1 MNKELKEKIEE
12 ILNNKREIMIRQ
24 MLRGY
29 VDYEEI
35 LYQLDEEIRQALKD
49 SDKEWKTKY

>member
-12 ILNNKREIMIRQ
+12 ILNNKREIMIKQ
-24 MLRGY
+24 MLQGY

-35 LYQLDEEIRQALKD
+35 LYQVDEEIRQVLED
-49 SDKEWKTKY
+49 SDKEWIKNI

>member
-35 LYQLDEEIRQALKD
+35 LFQLDEEIRQVLKE
-49 SDKEWKTKY
+49 SDKE

>member
-12 ILNNKREIMIRQ
+12 ILNNKREIMLKQ
-24 MLRGY
+24 MLQGH

-35 LYQLDEEIRQALKD
+35 LYQLDEEIRQVLKD
-49 SDKEWKTKY
+49 SDKE

>member
-12 ILNNKREIMIRQ
+12 ILNNKREIMLRQ

-29 VDYEEI
+29 VDYEE
-35 LYQLDEEIRQALKD
+35 LLFQLDEEIRQVLKD
-49 SDKEWKTKY
+49 SDKE

>member
-12 ILNNKREIMIRQ
+12 ILNNKREIMIKQ
-24 MLRGY
+24 MLQGY

-35 LYQLDEEIRQALKD
+35 LYQVDEEIRQVLED
-49 SDKEWKTKY
+49 SDKERIKNI

>member
-24 MLRGY
+24 MLQGS
-29 VDYEEI
+29 VDYEEL
-35 LYQLDEEIRQALKD
+35 LYQIDEEIRQALKE
-49 SDKEWKTKY
+49 SDKE

>member
-12 ILNNKREIMIRQ
+12 ILNNKREIMVKQ
-24 MLRGY
+24 MLQDC

-35 LYQLDEEIRQALKD
+35 LYQLDEEIRQVLKD
-49 SDKEWKTKY
+49 SEKE

>member
-12 ILNNKREIMIRQ
+12 ILNNKREIMVRQ
-24 MLRGY
+24 MLQGC

-35 LYQLDEEIRQALKD
+35 LYQLDEEIRQALED
-49 SDKEWKTKY
+49 SDKE